1 MYGELREGPKAL
13 TVIALP
19 RGRFRTLV
27 LFCDNNRQ
35 NLLPVELRVAFWHCE
50 YGFQIR
56 RQVLLDGAK
65 GPLEIQF
72 GDSKHIS
79 HEDMGGVSIERQ
91 DEGDVHV
98 AWTVL

>member
-19 RGRFRTLV
+19 RGKYRTLI

-35 NLLPVELRVAFWHCE
+35 NLLPAELRVAFWHTE
-50 YGFQIR
+50 YGFQVR
-56 RQVLLDGAK
+56 NPVLVDGAK
-65 GPLEIQF
+65 GPVEIQF
-72 GDSKHIS
+72 GESRSIHNSNMNGI
-79 HEDMGGVSIERQ
+79 SIERQ

-98 AWTVL
+98 SWTVM